1 MEKNFNSIVK
11 SAAPAIAIGTAFL
24 VTACSSSVNWG
35 DAEQGIHDLVI
46 SLISFASA
54 ALGIVFT
61 WVLANLKTWLDAWKK
76 KKKKL
81 SAVDKAKKDNDNN
94 TKEVK

>member
-1 MEKNFNSIVK
+1 MEKNFNSIIK
-11 SAAPAIAIGTAFL
+11 SAAPAIAIGTTVL

-35 DAEQGIHDLVI
+35 DAAQGIHDLVI

-76 KKKKL
+76 KKKL
-81 SAVDKAKKDNDNN
+81 SAVDKAKKDDDNK

>member
-1 MEKNFNSIVK
+1 MEKNFNSIIK
-11 SAAPAIAIGTAFL
+11 SAAPAIAIGTAVL

-35 DAEQGIHDLVI
+35 DAAQGMHDLVI

>member
-1 MEKNFNSIVK
+1 MEKNFNSIIK
-11 SAAPAIAIGTAFL
+11 SAAPAIAIGTTVL

-35 DAEQGIHDLVI
+35 DPAQGIHDLVI

-61 WVLANLKTWLDAWKK
+61 WVLANLKSWLDAW

-81 SAVDKAKKDNDNN
+81 SAVDKAKKDDDNK